1 MISGRAIEDRVVCDP
16 SLLDRTVRLNL
27 GSDAKLAAYLG
38 VGEETARRY
47 RLGRITLP
55 RSFFEKLRTL
65 NPALHVVKTT
75 DAFWGQRKGGRLR
88 TGRGKSSS
96 LDSDCNCTSVGPRKM
111 DARSNS
117 AFSSILEDTGTH
129 DVLSPSVILRAA
141 LVEHKEALAEF
152 VGRILGDGSPIVAP
166 TYSACEIQSQKRMQ
180 SLVQQLFGFSPE
192 IKSSKGNYRTQLRRQ
207 CGYTLRL
214 LGIPFGRKSV
224 TNPSVPTFIMKSN
237 EPLVWRS
244 FLRGLFD
251 DEAYVSPRGIEI
263 GLAVRQAVPIFAPDN
278 LTGSRILDDVSEL
291 LCRLHVQHVRRR
303 GQTYRVGDAHSICWF
318 LRIPRREFRKMQQLG
333 LFLLT
338 EKQHRLIAAA

>member
-1 MISGRAIEDRVVCDP
+1 MSGRVIEDRVVCDP
-16 SLLDRTVRLNL
+16 LLLEQAVRLNL
-27 GSDAKLAAYLG
+27 GSDATFAAYLG

-47 RLGRITLP
+47 RLGRVTLP

-65 NPALHVVKTT
+65 SPALQAVKTT

-88 TGRGKSSS
+88 TVRGKSSN
-96 LDSDCNCTSVGPRKM
+96 LDSDCNCASFDPREM

-117 AFSSILEDTGTH
+117 TFCLVPDDIGAY
-129 DVLSPSVILRAA
+129 DVLSPSVTLEMA
-141 LVEHKEALAEF
+141 LAEHREALAEF
-152 VGRILGDGSPIVAP
+152 VGRIFGDGSPMIAP

-180 SLVQQLFGFSPE
+180 SLVQELFGFSPE
-192 IKSSKGNYRTQLRRQ
+192 IKVSKGNYRTQLRRQ
-207 CGYTLRL
+207 CGHTLRL

-237 EPLVWRS
+237 EPTVWRF

-263 GLAVRQAVPIFAPDN
+263 GLAVRQAVAGLVPDN
-278 LTGSRILDDVSEL
+278 LTGSRILDDVSKL

-303 GQTYRVGDAHSICWF
+303 GQIYEVGDARAICWF
-318 LRIPRREFRKMQQLG
+318 LRIPRREFRKVYELG

-338 EKQHRLIAAA
+338 EKRRRLIAPA